1 MDFGLSPDQLRSG
14 LIFFL
19 VLLVSLV
26 LRAGAQAAMAH
37 RLGDDTPELNDR
49 LTLNP
54 MAHIDLFGSVIF
66 PLICIFAF
74 PGTILFGWAKP
85 VPINPTQF
93 EPLRRRG
100 EILTALA
107 GPGSSFGLA
116 LLGAAVGGLLFR
128 ADARVAEL
136 AGTMITLNVTLAV
149 FNLLPLPPLDGGQIL
164 RHVVGMSEETFVA
177 LSRWSIFILLGA
189 LWLPPVRYALT
200 LVIQTVVFP
209 FALVF
214 QALAG

>member
-14 LIFFL
+14 LIFFF

-26 LRAGAQAAMAH
+26 LRAWAQAAMAH
-37 RLGDDTPELNDR
+37 RLGDDTPELNNR

-54 MAHIDLFGSVIF
+54 ASHIDLFGSVIF

-93 EPLRRRG
+93 EPHRRRG

-107 GPGSSFGLA
+107 GPVSSFGLA
-116 LLGAAVGGLLFR
+116 LLGAVGGGLLCR
-128 ADARVAEL
+128 VDARVAEL

-164 RHVVGMSEETFVA
+164 RHVVGMSEETFLA
-177 LSRWSIFILLGA
+177 LSRWSMLILLGA

-200 LVIQTVVFP
+200 LVINIFVFP
-209 FALVF
+209 FAVMF